1 MSGRV
6 PESLWVLP
14 GLSFLDISYNNF
26 TGVIP
31 NVSERSN
38 GSAAIFD
45 LSHNQFYGNLSAQF
59 ERFSFIDL
67 SDNYFEGRVLG
78 DNLENVSLV
87 RNCLRNISNQRT
99 LEECR
104 SFYSDKGLVF
114 DDFGIMNET
123 QPVVP
128 EPARKRKRRS
138 VYILAGVF
146 GGLAFIVLLV
156 VLVVCFSRTRERGN
170 VDQEGRGVTPAT
182 VGGGESTPPVVVS
195 LSFSNLGDSFT
206 YDQLLRATGDFSDS
220 NFIKH
225 GHSGDLFKG
234 ILENGTIVVV
244 KRIDAD
250 SIKKGSYM
258 AELKLLSQITHNR
271 LVPLLGH
278 CLERENEKL
287 LVYKLKIAI
296 GAAEVALRMILSGLV
311 LGSLPHCISLVSH
324 VEPWDVDKQVT
335 EIATIRNGTSEQG
348 SSVGVTARLIFLNSK
363 LLDLIFVLFH
373 HHVVYNQNKSIIRAK
388 KNNLEYFSR
397 ALSVVEKDLCEG
409 EFLGFVMVKAGRGVL
424 GRSIE
429 ELEEIVAYLES
440 NGVRRVWMGFVVTRC
455 PLVLSYSIDELRSRV
470 EFYMDMGMNEK
481 DFGTMI
487 FEYPKALGAFT
498 MEEMKSKVDYLK
510 EFGLGDEDLGRLI
523 AFKPHLMGCSI
534 EEKWKPLVKY
544 LYYFGVN
551 RDGMRRMLTLKPMVF
566 CLDLQTI
573 IAPKV
578 RFLQDIGIR
587 KDAIGNMLVKF
598 PPLLTY
604 SLYKKIRPVVIFLM
618 TKAGVSHR
626 NIGKVIALGPELVGC
641 NITHKLDPNVKYFLS
656 LGIHLRLL
664 GEMIADFPML
674 LRYNTDILRPKYRYL
689 RRTMVRPL
697 KDLIEFPRYFSYSLE
712 GRIIPRHK
720 VLVENRVNFK
730 LRYMLASTDEEFQQ
744 RVAVA
749 VERRR
754 KFESGNVNDAFADSG
769 SSDQSTETTLVDDRR
784 LENTRP
790 LESLSTQSL

>member
-1 MSGRV
+1 MLATQHYCYHYHHHHHHHHHHPLFHTKPNHLSISSSSNKNNDSKEQEPLLRKHNAKST
-6 PESLWVLP
+6 SLL
-14 GLSFLDISYNNF
+14 L
-26 TGVIP
+26 
-31 NVSERSN
+31 RR
-38 GSAAIFD
+38 
-45 LSHNQFYGNLSAQF
+45 LSHQQPTPQDVHRHNEVEETEKLRA
-59 ERFSFIDL
+59 
-67 SDNYFEGRVLG
+67 
-78 DNLENVSLV
+78 LELSLV
-87 RNCLRNISNQRT
+87 RRRPPQFPGSIHLHT
-99 LEECR
+99 LH
-104 SFYSDKGLVF
+104 DK
-114 DDFGIMNET
+114 
-123 QPVVP
+123 
-128 EPARKRKRRS
+128 R
-138 VYILAGVF
+138 
-146 GGLAFIVLLV
+146 
-156 VLVVCFSRTRERGN
+156 
-170 VDQEGRGVTPAT
+170 
-182 VGGGESTPPVVVS
+182 
-195 LSFSNLGDSFT
+195 
-206 YDQLLRATGDFSDS
+206 
-220 NFIKH
+220 
-225 GHSGDLFKG
+225 
-234 ILENGTIVVV
+234 
-244 KRIDAD
+244 
-250 SIKKGSYM
+250 
-258 AELKLLSQITHNR
+258 
-271 LVPLLGH
+271 
-278 CLERENEKL
+278 
-287 LVYKLKIAI
+287 
-296 GAAEVALRMILSGLV
+296 
-311 LGSLPHCISLVSH
+311 
-324 VEPWDVDKQVT
+324 
-335 EIATIRNGTSEQG
+335 QG
-348 SSVGVTARLIFLNSK
+348 SSSSALRGLFPGGEADFHSDELLRRALEIRRDVTAEIFMEAMRGGKFGITYSTNLVS
-363 LLDLIFVLFH
+363 VLPNFID
-373 HHVVYNQNKSIIRAK
+373 HVMIEAAAMKGRTELAHFSFNARAK
-388 KNNLEYFSR
+388 MVVQNSNVIPLIRWLKHNSLTYTQIGKLICMSCGNLGVIRSSIEWLKKIY
-397 ALSVVEKDLCEG
+397 VKG

-424 GRSIE
+424 GRNIE

-440 NGVRRVWMGFVVTRC
+440 NGVRRVWMGFVVSRC
-455 PLVLSYSIDELRSRV
+455 PLVLSYSMEELRSRV

-534 EEKWKPLVKY
+534 ETKWKPLVKY

-566 CLDLQTI
+566 CLDLETT

-618 TKAGVSHR
+618 TKAGVSQR
-626 NIGKVIALGPELVGC
+626 DIGKVIALGPELVGC

-730 LRYMLASTDEEFQQ
+730 LRYMLASTDEEFRQ
-744 RVAVA
+744 RVADA

-754 KFESGNVNDAFADSG
+754 KFESGNASDSFADLG
-769 SSDQSTETTLVDDRR
+769 LSDHSTETTLVDDRT
-784 LENTRP
+784 LENTHP
-790 LESLSTQSL
+790 LESLSPQSL